1 MNRRRGSG
9 SRPRTERRGRP
20 AGPPTT
26 RLEVLPGQDFCRSRR
41 SDAAAAK
48 WRRRMTT
55 KTWTAVT
62 AATTVRVCLPPRPPG
77 PIIQSPPGHGDHTI
91 RLSLNCGPEK
101 RQGNRRRT
109 IYERSSAKPTHT
121 RLRSSIHNGCSMHLA
136 LQTASSYT
144 QIAAAEAGS
153 GRRQR
158 AAVTAAAAARCAIR
172 HQRRY
177 AN

>member
-91 RLSLNCGPEK
+91 RLSCGPEK
-101 RQGNRRRT
+101 RQGKSSPYDIRT
-109 IYERSSAKPTHT
+109 LFGEAYTHT
-121 RLRSSIHNGCSMHLA
+121 PAFVDSQWLLDALSIADGFLVH
-136 LQTASSYT
+136 
-144 QIAAAEAGS
+144 
-153 GRRQR
+153 
-158 AAVTAAAAARCAIR
+158 
-172 HQRRY
+172 
-177 AN
+177 ANCCC